1 MFSKDQRPKSDA
13 APSAGG
19 FGGASASLPATPSI
33 ISADLHI
40 VGNLKS
46 NSDIQIDGQ
55 IDGDVT
61 SRAVT
66 VGEGAEVNGT
76 VTGDLVRVSGRL
88 SGEIRAN
95 SVVIAKSAVVSGDI
109 AHKNLEIEAGASLEG
124 GIRRLEGDPLAK
136 AESKKGAKTASVTP
150 LSEGAGTGKGGNGKD
165 TAGAAAE
172 NTAAL

>member
-1 MFSKDQRPKSDA
+1 MFTKDQKPKSDT
-13 APSAGG
+13 APASGG
-19 FGGASASLPATPSI
+19 FGGSSASLPATPSI

-124 GIRRLEGDPLAK
+124 GIRRLEGDPMAK
-136 AESKKGAKTASVTP
+136 SEGKKSATKTASVTP
-150 LSEGAGTGKGGNGKD
+150 LSEGVTGKGGNGKD
-165 TAGAAAE
+165 SAGGAENAAA
-172 NTAAL
+172 L